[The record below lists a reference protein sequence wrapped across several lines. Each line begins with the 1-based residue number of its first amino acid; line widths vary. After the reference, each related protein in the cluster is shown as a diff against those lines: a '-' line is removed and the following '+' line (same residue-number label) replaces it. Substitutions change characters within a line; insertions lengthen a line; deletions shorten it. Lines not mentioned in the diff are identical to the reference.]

1 MPNFDVRNDTTPIMK
16 YAGRGA
22 EKPTI
27 AAMKSA
33 LTTHNATSYTATRMN
48 TMTYND
54 LLYAC
59 QEHGLSVV
67 GI

>member
-1 MPNFDVRNDTTPIMK
+1 LADYDVRADTLPQLA
-16 YAGRGA
+16 YPGRGA

-27 AAMKSA
+27 AAMKTA
-33 LTTHNATSYTATRMN
+33 LDTHNATSYRATRLN

-59 QEHGLSVV
+59 QLHGLSVV